1 MKKKIFTSVES
12 VKECIGTEVAVSD
25 WFLIDQDR
33 INLFADATSDHQ
45 WIHIDQARAEKESP
59 FKTTIAH
66 GYLTLSLVAKF
77 SGEVLKNEFAKM
89 AINYGANKVRFPSP
103 VRVNSRI
110 RGCFLLKEVEDI
122 DGGIQAHWTVTVEIE
137 NSDKPACVAETL
149 TRWYF

>member
-1 MKKKIFTSVES
+1 MF
-12 VKECIGTEVAVSD
+12 
-25 WFLIDQDR
+25 
-33 INLFADATSDHQ
+33 NLSKHFQNPA
-45 WIHIDQARAEKESP
+45 QARTEKESP

-110 RGCFLLKEVEDI
+110 RGRFLLKEVEDI
-122 DGGIQAHWTVTVEIE
+122 EGGIQAQWTVTVEIE